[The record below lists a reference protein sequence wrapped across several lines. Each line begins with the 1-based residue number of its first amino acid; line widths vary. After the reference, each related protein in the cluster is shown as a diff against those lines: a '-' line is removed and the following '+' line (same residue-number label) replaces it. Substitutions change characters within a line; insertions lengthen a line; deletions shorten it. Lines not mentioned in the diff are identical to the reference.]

1 MGALTRLNGV
11 VIDVETGGLEPAR
24 HALLEV
30 ALVAVREGEPV
41 MHWSSRV
48 APAGGLRI
56 DAEAAQVNGWTPAWG
71 GIAESYALYVVQDF
85 LARTQEVLK
94 RKQLLWIGAN
104 TAFDRAFLY
113 AAGCRTGH
121 APLAAFSHR
130 DVDVNKIASVPWLL
144 GEVPGISVDSLR
156 KSLLGIPARTGPHTA
171 LEDCYTTLE
180 ITRALVT
187 RLTWDAGDGGPV

>member
-1 MGALTRLNGV
+1 MSALARLNGV

-24 HALLEV
+24 CALLEV
-30 ALVAVREGEPV
+30 ALVAVRAGEPI

-48 APAGGLRI
+48 VPAGGMRI

-71 GIAESYALYVVQDF
+71 GITESYALFVVQDF
-85 LARTQEVLK
+85 LARTQEMLK

-104 TAFDRAFLY
+104 TAFDREFLH
-113 AAGCRTGH
+113 AAGCRTGYT
-121 APLAAFSHR
+121 PLAAFSHR

-171 LEDCYTTLE
+171 LDDCFTTLA
-180 ITRALVT
+180 IARTMLT
-187 RLTWDAGDGGPV
+187 RLTWGVAPGEPT